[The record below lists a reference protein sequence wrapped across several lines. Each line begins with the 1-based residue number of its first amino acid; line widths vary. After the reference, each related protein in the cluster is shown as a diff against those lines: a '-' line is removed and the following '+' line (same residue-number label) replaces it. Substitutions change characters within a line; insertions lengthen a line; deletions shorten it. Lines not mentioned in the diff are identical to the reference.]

1 MNIFSIEQ
9 DIIALNQY
17 VEKDGLLQP
26 LLYIGSSCVGK
37 SFILSHWISCLQ
49 LTLVNTCIL
58 YHFAVGG
65 PTNSQDTLQML
76 QRFVNKLRDKILKS
90 AGGYCFDQNLQS
102 WLDGASNK
110 FVDEILMIM
119 DNADMLKGLE

>member
-1 MNIFSIEQ
+1 
-9 DIIALNQY
+9 
-17 VEKDGLLQP
+17 
-26 LLYIGSSCVGK
+26 
-37 SFILSHWISCLQ
+37 
-49 LTLVNTCIL
+49 
-58 YHFAVGG
+58 
-65 PTNSQDTLQML
+65 ML
-76 QRFVNKLRDKILKS
+76 QRFVSKLRDKILKS

>member
-37 SFILSHWISCLQ
+37 SFILLH
-49 LTLVNTCIL
+49 
-58 YHFAVGG
+58 
-65 PTNSQDTLQML
+65 
-76 QRFVNKLRDKILKS
+76 
-90 AGGYCFDQNLQS
+90 
-102 WLDGASNK
+102 
-110 FVDEILMIM
+110 
-119 DNADMLKGLE
+119 

>member
-1 MNIFSIEQ
+1 MFT
-9 DIIALNQY
+9 
-17 VEKDGLLQP
+17 
-26 LLYIGSSCVGK
+26 
-37 SFILSHWISCLQ
+37 

-58 YHFAVGG
+58 HHFAVGG

-76 QRFVNKLRDKILKS
+76 QRFVNKLRHKILKS

-110 FVDEILMIM
+110 FADEILMILYHKVTFIKKAILL
-119 DNADMLKGLE
+119 NSVKGFRYVQKIRLTSREGFASNNL

>member
-1 MNIFSIEQ
+1 MFT
-9 DIIALNQY
+9 
-17 VEKDGLLQP
+17 
-26 LLYIGSSCVGK
+26 
-37 SFILSHWISCLQ
+37 

-58 YHFAVGG
+58 HHFAVGG

-76 QRFVNKLRDKILKS
+76 QRFVSKLRDKILKS

-119 DNADMLKGLE
+119 DNADMLKGLELIFKLYVLIMSRTRFKVNPHSIVA

>member
-1 MNIFSIEQ
+1 MFT
-9 DIIALNQY
+9 
-17 VEKDGLLQP
+17 
-26 LLYIGSSCVGK
+26 
-37 SFILSHWISCLQ
+37 

-58 YHFAVGG
+58 HHFAVGG
-65 PTNSQDTLQML
+65 PTNSQDILQML

-90 AGGYCFDQNLQS
+90 AGGYCFVQNLQS

-119 DNADMLKGLE
+119 DKADMLKGLELIFKLYVLMMSRTRFKVNAHSIVA